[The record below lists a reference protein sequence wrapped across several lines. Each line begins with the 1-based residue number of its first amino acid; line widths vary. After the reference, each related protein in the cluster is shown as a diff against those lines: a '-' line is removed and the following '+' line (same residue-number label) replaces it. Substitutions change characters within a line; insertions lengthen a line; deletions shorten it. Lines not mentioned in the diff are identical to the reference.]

1 MCQIDFY
8 LDGPNSI
15 PDQGNLS
22 IRATELAVI
31 VSCRYYFI
39 QRQSCITLTK
49 NLYIQGLYSL
59 REKCR
64 YSELFWSVF
73 YRIWT
78 ECEEIL
84 RISPYSVRM
93 QENVD
98 QNNSKYGYCLRS
110 DFCVYIWEVTVILD
124 KFLSCPFWF

>member
-31 VSCRYYFI
+31 VSSRYYFI
-39 QRQSCITLTK
+39 QMQSCINLTK
-49 NLYIQGLYSL
+49 NLYFRELYST
-59 REKCR
+59 
-64 YSELFWSVF
+64 FVF
-73 YRIWT
+73 FRIWT

-98 QNNSKYGYCLRS
+98 QNNSKYGYFLRS
-110 DFCVYIWEVTVILD
+110 DFCAYI
-124 KFLSCPFWF
+124 